1 MKITSTY
8 IVSLIVALAFQAN
21 AQVATVKPAP
31 APAPAPKAEN
41 SFGLPGQ
48 KSAKATAVYR
58 ASRSSVPPVV
68 VQFSSTEPSRVQE
81 MSEDLDVMTHI
92 VDAALRDGDVDE
104 ETPDKLGIKMYITGS
119 SRSVRSMY
127 VEDFGALFMV
137 KVNFPLQ
144 GAPVAKEKEPEKP
157 TDSEWA
163 RARAEVLG
171 QAEPGWPDMFGSGTA
186 VDFDPKRVDGLKST
200 LVRALKNA
208 SNIRHLKPQ
217 EFVSLSVFGSPGR
230 IEVRSKRSEDEP
242 RTTSSSKRP
251 RISSYGNVNVT
262 TEAVV
267 VNFSGSGGQGT
278 VLTLRVKKS
287 DIDAFAKGDM
297 DEQAFTK
304 TVTFNNYAGAG
315 NDVTSIN
322 SWVNDSIRAR

>member
-8 IVSLIVALAFQAN
+8 IVSLIVALAFQAK
-21 AQVATVKPAP
+21 AQVATVK
-31 APAPAPKAEN
+31 PAPKAEN

-157 TDSEWA
+157 TASEWA

-217 EFVSLSVFGSPGR
+217 EFVSISVFGSPGR
-230 IEVRSKRSEDEP
+230 IEVRSNRSGDEP

-251 RISSYGNVNVT
+251 ARISSYGNVNVT

-287 DIDAFAKGDM
+287 DIDAFAKGEM
-297 DEQAFTK
+297 DEEAFTK

>member
-31 APAPAPKAEN
+31 APKAEN

-48 KSAKATAVYR
+48 KSSKATAVYR

-68 VQFSSTEPSRVQE
+68 VQFSSADSSRVQE

-92 VDAALRDGDVDE
+92 VDTALRDGDVDE
-104 ETPDKLGIKMYITGS
+104 ETPEKMGVKMYITGS

-163 RARAEVLG
+163 RARAEVFG
-171 QAEPGWPDMFGSGTA
+171 PAEPGWPDMFGSGTA

-217 EFVSLSVFGSPGR
+217 EFVSLSVFGSAGR
-230 IEVRSKRSEDEP
+230 IEVRSNRSGDEP
-242 RTTSSSKRP
+242 RTSSNSKRP
-251 RISSYGNVNVT
+251 ARISSSSYGGLNVT

-267 VNFSGSGGQGT
+267 VNYSGSTGQGT

-287 DIDAFAKGDM
+287 DIDAFAKGEM
-297 DEQAFTK
+297 DEAAFTK

-315 NDVTSIN
+315 NDITSVN